1 MSETMTQDRVSLPLG
16 FDIPEGWVPVEP
28 SSVGAE
34 GAVFVAVHSVPDGE
48 FTPNITLSVGQRPDQ
63 ARITEIADEAV
74 ERLGRSMAALEVV
87 QRKVIGTGAAPGVT
101 QMLRVRTGEGQELVQ
116 TQVQLTVPGASPADR
131 LILQIACTA
140 APETARRLGDDFRR
154 FVASVHVRR
163 DFTADEGEDS

>member
-16 FDIPEGWVPVEP
+16 FDIPDGWVPVEP
-28 SSVGAE
+28 SSVGAD
-34 GAVFVAVHSVPDGE
+34 GAVFVALHSVPDGE
-48 FTPNITLSVGQRPDQ
+48 FTPNITLSVGQRPDP

-74 ERLGRSMAALEVV
+74 ERLGRSMAALELV
-87 QRKVIGTGAAPGVT
+87 QRKVIGTGVAPGVT
-101 QMLRVRTGEGQELVQ
+101 QLLRIRTGEGQELVQ

-140 APETARRLGDDFRR
+140 TPETARRLGDDFRR

>member
-1 MSETMTQDRVSLPLG
+1 MTQDRVSLPLG
-16 FDIPEGWVPVEP
+16 FDIPDGWVPVEP

-48 FTPNITLSVGQRPDQ
+48 FTPNITLSVGQRPDP

-87 QRKVIGTGAAPGVT
+87 QRKVIGSEAAPGVT
-101 QMLRVRTGEGQELVQ
+101 QLLRIRTGEGQELVQ

-140 APETARRLGDDFRR
+140 TSETARRLGDDFRR

-163 DFTADEGEDS
+163 DFTADEGENS